1 MKIKKLFILLLVCVL
16 CNNKVFSMEE
26 KTIWEGYWNI
36 KDQTNKSLFPDIP
49 FHSEY
54 FNNSIIIYNEKPDRF
69 ITYEIL
75 DEYGNVF
82 VTGSVSKENSAQI
95 TILVSDLPNNGIYT
109 IILTSLNPNDRVWSQ
124 FER

>member
-1 MKIKKLFILLLVCVL
+1 MSISYNHL
-16 CNNKVFSMEE
+16 
-26 KTIWEGYWNI
+26 
-36 KDQTNKSLFPDIP
+36 
-49 FHSEY
+49 
-54 FNNSIIIYNEKPDRF
+54 FNNSIIIYNAKPDRF

-95 TILVSDLPNNGIYT
+95 TILVSDLPDNGIYT
-109 IILTSLNPNDRVWSQ
+109 IILTSPNPNDRVWSQ